1 MKKFVRGV
9 KIVVAVV
16 ALTVMIVWSMVLYKD
31 AVIEW
36 WIVPAVTLGVGL
48 ATGLHMWRLWRGLT
62 DSDARW
68 WNYGCHVVFT
78 AAGLTFAFF
87 ALNNMLADRSSEHI
101 ERGVVA
107 GHFRE
112 ERRKTR
118 RVGRRY
124 VATGEKYYVY
134 KLKIELDNG
143 EEKFVPMDE
152 RRYRRVHDGDSV
164 TVPVMK
170 GLLGVTVMETDSMKI
185 KTSKRGRKRRR

>member
-1 MKKFVRGV
+1 MRFLL
-9 KIVVAVV
+9 
-16 ALTVMIVWSMVLYKD
+16 LTICLPTV
-31 AVIEW
+31 
-36 WIVPAVTLGVGL
+36 
-48 ATGLHMWRLWRGLT
+48 
-62 DSDARW
+62 
-68 WNYGCHVVFT
+68 
-78 AAGLTFAFF
+78 
-87 ALNNMLADRSSEHI
+87 SEHV

-134 KLKIELDNG
+134 KLKIVLNNG
-143 EEKFVPMDE
+143 EEKFVGMDE

-164 TVPVMK
+164 TVPVMR

-185 KTSKRGRKRRR
+185 KTSTRGRRRRR